1 MFLTGRTNTTNGRT
15 TSLNLNPSQNSN
27 ATNSKVTRSV
37 VLIASLSVCAGLY
50 QFNISDNRFEH
61 TVADTQS
68 TFTNAVLDAT
78 STEATPTATENS
90 VVNANKVN
98 SYIVRVNDFELLK
111 SELARLELTP
121 THELEI
127 IKSVAVDLTKEQV
140 LDLEKR
146 LGAKVTLN
154 YAVETASAKSN
165 GGKHPLLQYQPEA
178 VVANFVG
185 AHNEHL
191 NGQYGAGVTIGYI
204 DTGLDHLHGNA
215 LDVYNLDKYWGTY
228 DAVND
233 SEHNYLREQHG
244 HGTHVASIAGN
255 SEMDQYGKIYGV
267 APNALSVGIKAFDV
281 NGQGSYADVIRGIQW
296 GIDNKDRI
304 NLRVL
309 NMSFSGPVQS
319 YYWDDPLNQ
328 AIMTAWQAG
337 IVVVASSG
345 NKGPEPMT
353 VGVPGNIPYIIT
365 VGAMTDN
372 YTPYNKSDDRLAIFS
387 SVGPTLEGFAK
398 PEIIA
403 PGGHL
408 SGLMASDTYFVNAYP
423 EYHDG
428 GGYFQMSGTS
438 QAAAVVSGA
447 AAMLLSRYPNLS
459 ADDVKCRLMESAKSA
474 KDASTNAAYS
484 VFQQGA
490 GVIDLNA
497 ALSST
502 ATGCANVGLDIA
514 ADLAGTKHFKGPAKL
529 DANGDFYIENTGSQY
544 LWDVPQNFDN
554 AEGTAWKDAIQAGG
568 NHTWYSTFGTDGGS
582 IWSTNYDMSTQ
593 INEQMEFEERTQFLW
608 GNEVLSTDG
617 GSIWSTGG
625 SIWSTGGS
633 IWSTGGSIWSTN
645 VSTST
650 TIQVNSWVEQQ

>member
-68 TFTNAVLDAT
+68 TFNTAVLGET
-78 STEATPTATENS
+78 PNKATPTATENS
-90 VVNANKVN
+90 VVSADKVN
-98 SYIVRVNDFELLK
+98 SYIVRANDFEQLK
-111 SELARLELTP
+111 TELERLNLTP
-121 THELEI
+121 THELHI
-127 IKSVAVDLTKEQV
+127 IKSVAVELTKAQV
-140 LDLEKR
+140 LELEQR
-146 LGAKVTLN
+146 LDAKITLN
-154 YAVETASAKSN
+154 YSVQTASTTTAP
-165 GGKHPLLQYQPEA
+165 GQLQFQPES
-178 VVANFVG
+178 VVADFIG

-191 NGQYGAGVTIGYI
+191 NGQYGAGVTVGYL

-215 LDVYNLDKYWGTY
+215 VDTYDLDKYWGTY
-228 DAVND
+228 DAQND
-233 SEHNYLREQHG
+233 TEHNYLREQHG
-244 HGTHVASIAGN
+244 HGTHVASVAGN
-255 SEMDQYGKIYGV
+255 SEMDMYGKLYGI

-281 NGQGSYADVIRGIQW
+281 NGQGTYADVIRGVQW

-353 VGVPGNIPYIIT
+353 VGVPGNVPYVIT

-372 YTPYNKSDDRLAIFS
+372 YTPYNKADDRLAVFS
-387 SVGPTLEGFAK
+387 SVGPTVEGFAK
-398 PEIIA
+398 PEILA

-408 SGLMASDTYFVNAYP
+408 SGLMASDTYFVTNHP

-438 QAAAVVSGA
+438 QAAAVISGA
-447 AAMLLSRYPNLS
+447 AAMILSRYPNLS

-474 KDASTNAAYS
+474 KDASSNSAYS

-490 GVIDLNA
+490 GVVDLAA
-497 ALSST
+497 ALAST

-514 ADLAGTKHFKGPAKL
+514 ADIAGTKHFKGPAKI
-529 DANGDFYIENTGSQY
+529 DTNGDFYIENTGSQY
-544 LWDVPQNFDN
+544 LWDIPQDLNS
-554 AEGTAWKDAIQAGG
+554 AEGTAWKADIQDGG
-568 NHTWYSTFGTDGGS
+568 NHSWYSTFGTDGGNVW
-582 IWSTNYDMSTQ
+582 IENYDIGLHTASQ
-593 INEQMEFEERTQFLW
+593 QEFEQNTNFLW
-608 GNEVLSTDG
+608 QNGVLNTDG
-617 GSIWSTGG
+617 G
-625 SIWSTGGS
+625 
-633 IWSTGGSIWSTN
+633 N
-645 VSTST
+645 VWIESVDLTSP
-650 TIQVNSWVEQQ
+650 IQVNNWVDQQ